1 MKVFKLSNRFFL
13 LLLLLVDWLFRAVLR
28 AKHLKH
34 IHWSGQ

>member
-1 MKVFKLSNRFFL
+1 MKVFKLSNRFF